1 MTANST
7 NVPHGTQISTVL
19 THLCTQGTYED
30 FVKFVELTSDKE
42 FKYLAEIAQTLLSMC
57 NRITLPFEAMDVC
70 GTGGDSSNIKTTNIS
85 TISAFVLA
93 SMGIPVAKH
102 GGRAVSSS
110 SGSVD
115 FLQALGIPEIDP
127 IKSITQH
134 NLCFLP
140 AQNYQPSFKHIA
152 PFRKQ
157 YSKRTIFNLLGPLI
171 NPATISHQMVGVS
184 FTNANME
191 VYAKVLYQ
199 LGRKSVAVVQ
209 SGGVFDELLSF
220 KSNVIVRI
228 IDGTPYR
235 EELNLDPFC
244 FEDLAFH
251 DTNNPIFGKT
261 PQENAE
267 NAIRFFENPQS
278 GVLQNTIALNCAVA
292 TMVFGKITNL
302 AHGIELAKSVIAS
315 RKPLNLL
322 HTMQGHK
329 VV

>member
-1 MTANST
+1 
-7 NVPHGTQISTVL
+7 
-19 THLCTQGTYED
+19 
-30 FVKFVELTSDKE
+30 
-42 FKYLAEIAQTLLSMC
+42 
-57 NRITLPFEAMDVC
+57 
-70 GTGGDSSNIKTTNIS
+70 
-85 TISAFVLA
+85 VLA

-134 NLCFLP
+134 NLCFLS
-140 AQNYQPSFKHIA
+140 AQNYHPSFKHIA

-184 FTNANME
+184 FTNENME
-191 VYAKVLYQ
+191 AYAKVLYQ

-235 EELNLDPFC
+235 EELNLNPFC
-244 FEDLAFH
+244 FEDLDFH

-278 GVLQNTIALNCAVA
+278 GVLQDTIALNCAVA
-292 TMVFGKITNL
+292 TMVFGQITNL

-322 HTMQGHK
+322 HAMQGHK
-329 VV
+329 LCSII